1 MSTRPFSKD
10 LSQSSSVIGH
20 MSKIAAFFF
29 IPQTSECHF
38 LLLFTVNSIAAITQQ
53 IHLFSSYM
61 GRNLCASFCSY
72 TMQFFFFP
80 HGELFLPFFGF
91 YSPWGFSLVCVGPPQ
106 TNISCCMCGSHFGH
120 LLVSELLS
128 ENITAH
134 LLCQFVFLYLHT
146 SHLTYQVQ
154 CTRSR
159 VTIYRQ
165 LCRLKLLRLLEFQ
178 TRKLLMSR
186 EVNHYG
192 SQYFHVI

>member
-20 MSKIAAFFF
+20 MSKIAAFFSF
-29 IPQTSECHF
+29 HRHQSVIFYCC
-38 LLLFTVNSIAAITQQ
+38 LLLTQLLPSPSKFTHSVVIWVEICV
-53 IHLFSSYM
+53 HLFVAT
-61 GRNLCASFCSY
+61 LCR
-72 TMQFFFFP
+72 FFFP

-106 TNISCCMCGSHFGH
+106 TEISCCMCGSHFGH

-154 CTRSR
+154 CTRSK

-178 TRKLLMSR
+178 TRKLLMSH